1 MDYRSNTPK
10 LQSQQIYHQMTTPSP
25 PSRGQ
30 PLCAGAQA
38 RIQALKEEMAT
49 LEDAPG
55 LRELYS
61 RIIRDYETGKIVWQ
75 RGAGYV
81 YDTGTYAC
89 LGRHNEMLSEVLRN
103 PSTWTEFC
111 SDEPIVQFMNEQRA
125 KGDSGSRRRSR

>member
-1 MDYRSNTPK
+1 MEYKSNTPK
-10 LQSQQIYHQMTTPSP
+10 LQSQRIYQQMTTPSP
-25 PSRGQ
+25 PRGQ
-30 PLCAGAQA
+30 PLCAGAQT

-81 YDTGTYAC
+81 YDTKTYAC
-89 LGRHNEMLSEVLRN
+89 LGRHTEMSSEVLRN

-111 SDEPIVQFMNEQRA
+111 SDEPIVQFMNEQSG
-125 KGDSGSRRRSR
+125 KGGSGSRKLSR

>member
-1 MDYRSNTPK
+1 MEYKSNTPK
-10 LQSQQIYHQMTTPSP
+10 LQSQKTYHIMTTPSP
-25 PSRGQ
+25 PRVQ

-38 RIQALKEEMAT
+38 RIQSLKEEMAT
-49 LEDAPG
+49 LENAPG

-89 LGRHNEMLSEVLRN
+89 LGRHNEMSSEVLRN

-111 SDEPIVQFMNEQRA
+111 SDEPIIQFMNEQSGR
-125 KGDSGSRRRSR
+125 GTSGSRKLSR